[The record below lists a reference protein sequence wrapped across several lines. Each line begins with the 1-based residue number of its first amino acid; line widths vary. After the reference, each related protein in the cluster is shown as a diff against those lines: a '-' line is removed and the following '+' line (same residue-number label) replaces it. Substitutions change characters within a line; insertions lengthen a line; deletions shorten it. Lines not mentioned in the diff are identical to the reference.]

1 MVADRALIGT
11 SMDTAIIRLARWIT
25 ACPLHQNSIA
35 TQRARVAVQDT
46 VACILAGSHAPVT
59 QRTAQ
64 AIKGLGSG
72 PCSAIDG
79 TRVAAP
85 WAAMLNGTAAH
96 ALDFDDYDFPAA
108 SHPSAVL
115 VPAVFALAEELGASG
130 ADVLDAYVV
139 GYETMACI
147 GKAVNMLHYERGW
160 HSTATLGTLGA
171 TAACARLMRL
181 DFDGSVAALSIATS
195 MAAGFKSQF
204 GTMTKPLHAGLA
216 AKNGVLASRLGRSG
230 VTASPNALDGPWSLL
245 TLMAGDTAQGF
256 ERALAELGA
265 PLAIE
270 QFGLVTKRFP
280 TCGYT
285 HRAIAGLLQL
295 RKAHQ
300 IAAWQVQHIE
310 VAIPYRNMQVLM
322 YPQPQSEAE
331 ARFSMQYCLATAMFF
346 GAVTESDFCQAA
358 LDRADVRDLM
368 SHITLLSYPS
378 DPNVADSSPE
388 EPDHVRILLRS
399 GVKLEVTVCHVPGG
413 PSNPLSDEEHSAK
426 LHQCVAPVIGE
437 ARVDE
442 LELALGNFAMLP
454 DVRAV
459 TRHFHGLHFAPDHT
473 GPGLY

>member
-1 MVADRALIGT
+1 MITSRALIEPP
-11 SMDTAIIRLARWIT
+11 MDTAITQLARWIT
-25 ACPLHQNSIA
+25 ACPFHQHSIA

-46 VACILAGSHAPVT
+46 VVCMLAGSRAPVT

-64 AIKGLGSG
+64 AIEGLGSG

-115 VPAVFALAEELGASG
+115 VPAVIALAEELGASG

-147 GKAVNMLHYERGW
+147 GKAVNMVHYERGW

-171 TAACARLMRL
+171 TAACARLMRM
-181 DFDGSVAALSIATS
+181 DVDGCVEALSIATS

-216 AKNGVLASRLGRSG
+216 AKNGILASRLGRSG
-230 VTASPNALDGPWSLL
+230 VTASPNTLDGPWSLL
-245 TLMAGDTAQGF
+245 TLMAGETAQGF
-256 ERALAELGA
+256 ERALTELGA

-270 QFGLVTKRFP
+270 QFGLVIKRFP

-295 RKAHQ
+295 RKVHQ
-300 IAAWQVQHIE
+300 IAAGQVQHIE
-310 VAIPYRNMQVLM
+310 VEIPHRNLQVLM
-322 YPQPQSEAE
+322 YPQPQNEAE
-331 ARFSMQYCLATAMFF
+331 ARFSMQYCIATAMCA
-346 GAVTESDFCQAA
+346 GDVTESDFCQKAIE
-358 LDRADVRDLM
+358 RADLRDLM
-368 SHITLLSYPS
+368 SRITLLSYPS
-378 DPNVADSSPE
+378 DPNASDSSPE
-388 EPDHVRILLRS
+388 EPDHVRIWLKT
-399 GVKLEVTVCHVPGG
+399 GEKLEVTVGHVPGG
-413 PSNPLSDEEHSAK
+413 PSNPLSEEEHRAK
-426 LHQCVAPVIGE
+426 LHQCAAPVIGD
-437 ARVDE
+437 AGVAE
-442 LELALGNFAMLP
+442 LELALSGFAALP
-454 DVRAV
+454 DMHAV
-459 TRHFHGLHFAPDHT
+459 ARHFHGFQLAPGHK
-473 GPGLY
+473 GPGQY